1 MQSRPVVATYGHMFS
16 NLDLE
21 TAWKSA
27 QAEIELR
34 KSAAEEIVR
43 ILTGCAPR
51 SQIKVPP

>member
-1 MQSRPVVATYGHMFS
+1 MQSRPVVAAYAHMFS

-51 SQIKVPP
+51 SQFKVPP